1 MAVPWQKVK
10 LQVSPFVDKKEC
22 ALNVCNLL
30 IDPASLNTFHFYL
43 DIAEGTMFIGLMRYN
58 QKYGSPFKLCFGPKS
73 FLTISDPVQMK
84 HVLRDAN
91 TNYDK
96 GILAEILKPIM
107 GKGLIPADPVTW
119 YVCFST

>member
-1 MAVPWQKVK
+1 
-10 LQVSPFVDKKEC
+10 
-22 ALNVCNLL
+22 
-30 IDPASLNTFHFYL
+30 
-43 DIAEGTMFIGLMRYN
+43 MFIGLMRYN

-84 HVLRDAN
+84 HILRDAN

-119 YVCFST
+119 YVCFSTKIAQARGPIPKKNMEKYLVSIRFYFFSFSSRNCY